1 MSCSQEATSKQFSTL
16 NSCQRS
22 DAFLRQAVQFHWWLL
37 LGDPWEGRGQVGNR
51 TQESRLPKRSFGPLG
66 AKVAAF
72 LQQPALLSH
81 ARLPP
86 SGLPHLFSD
95 MSLGP
100 TARVKLGLR
109 ALPEFLSFSTVGG
122 ERGPEKRDFA
132 ILLPPL
138 LQVNNCSRWAAFQQ
152 NNPPP
157 QPFTP
162 APSSA
167 SLCLLLLTAQQ
178 LLQSTAAARSAP
190 RQAPGVSPASLGDVG
205 RTRGVVELKGGGHRC
220 DAGLCHYDLRTCH
233 RGTAHALPLGLSE
246 GPQWWPVGVEPCGFR
261 TSDQSYP
268 DSSGARTQG
277 GHCAALTLIMAMGC
291 VLCDPWAKHSPA
303 KSQDCAVLLS
313 PY

>member
-1 MSCSQEATSKQFSTL
+1 MSCSQEATSKQFSNL

-22 DAFLRQAVQFHWWLL
+22 DAFLRQAVQFHWRLL

-109 ALPEFLSFSTVGG
+109 ALPEFLSFSAVGG

-132 ILLPPL
+132 ILLPPCCRSTT
-138 LQVNNCSRWAAFQQ
+138 VAGG
-152 NNPPP
+152 
-157 QPFTP
+157 QPSGKTV
-162 APSSA
+162 
-167 SLCLLLLTAQQ
+167 LLLGPSPLPLVLLLSAYSSSRHSSSSRAQQ
-178 LLQSTAAARSAP
+178 RRDQLLGKHLESLRPLWEMWGGHVGSLSLKGAVTAVMQGYAIMTSEHVTEGLHTPCHWACQRGPS
-190 RQAPGVSPASLGDVG
+190 GGLWEWSPAASARRIKATQTALAQ
-205 RTRGVVELKGGGHRC
+205 GHR
-220 DAGLCHYDLRTCH
+220 
-233 RGTAHALPLGLSE
+233 E
-246 GPQWWPVGVEPCGFR
+246 GI
-261 TSDQSYP
+261 
-268 DSSGARTQG
+268 ARR
-277 GHCAALTLIMAMGC
+277 
-291 VLCDPWAKHSPA
+291 
-303 KSQDCAVLLS
+303 
-313 PY
+313 